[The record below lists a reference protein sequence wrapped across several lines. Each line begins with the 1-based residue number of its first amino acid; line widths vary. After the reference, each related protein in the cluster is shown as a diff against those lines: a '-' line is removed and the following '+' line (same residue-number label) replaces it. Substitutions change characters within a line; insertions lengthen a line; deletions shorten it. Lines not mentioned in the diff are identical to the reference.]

1 MMAKMISMQVAVPIL
16 LLLLV
21 PKQKDKTP
29 FFLSPGQHNAGQDQE
44 IQVFSEGSSNV
55 QFRKSDQYLLIL
67 ILIKINVVGLGC
79 EKEMVNGDS
88 DI

>member
-1 MMAKMISMQVAVPIL
+1 MMAKMISMQVAVPI

-44 IQVFSEGSSNV
+44 IQAFSEGSRYNSE
-55 QFRKSDQYLLIL
+55 RAIYI
-67 ILIKINVVGLGC
+67 IKY
-79 EKEMVNGDS
+79 
-88 DI
+88 